1 MPGQALCPSPS
12 VLQYQLKVGL
22 WVAVK
27 QFTPKSDCAHYRYTA
42 MAECCPPGSAP
53 YLAATYTALGH
64 VEKLDAVEL
73 YLAPVPASVTKGL
86 LLFPDVCKLL
96 ALRRTGSGP
105 TGFVSLIL

>member
-1 MPGQALCPSPS
+1 
-12 VLQYQLKVGL
+12 
-22 WVAVK
+22 
-27 QFTPKSDCAHYRYTA
+27 

-73 YLAPVPASVTKGL
+73 YLAPAPASVTKGL

-96 ALRRTGSGP
+96 ALRRTG
-105 TGFVSLIL
+105 FVSLIL

>member
-1 MPGQALCPSPS
+1 
-12 VLQYQLKVGL
+12 
-22 WVAVK
+22 
-27 QFTPKSDCAHYRYTA
+27 

-73 YLAPVPASVTKGL
+73 YLAPAPASVTKGL

>member
-1 MPGQALCPSPS
+1 M
-12 VLQYQLKVGL
+12 KVGL

-27 QFTPKSDCAHYRYTA
+27 QFTPKSDLFVHT

>member
-1 MPGQALCPSPS
+1 MSIESGFVGCGETIHA
-12 VLQYQLKVGL
+12 KVGL
-22 WVAVK
+22 C
-27 QFTPKSDCAHYRYTA
+27 TLHSA

>member
-1 MPGQALCPSPS
+1 M
-12 VLQYQLKVGL
+12 KVGL

-27 QFTPKSDCAHYRYTA
+27 QFTPKSDCTVPVTQGTRTTA

-96 ALRRTGSGP
+96 ALRRTG
-105 TGFVSLIL
+105 FVSHIL